1 MARRAYNVQRA
12 LRDLV
17 LDLPLYSAS
26 LEHMTDRCGNTLYGF
41 GDGMAAQTATIGG
54 LTGVQMPASYSSMPQ
69 WTFEPITDGCFTYS
83 YFFCS
88 GGLRGHGWAWECLT
102 LGGGVGTVN
111 FTCATTSG
119 GRSNRLFAGLSGY
132 GGATCDYGT
141 TSVHFVTAVVEG
153 AFVELY
159 MDGALVATGNKNKS
173 RSFDCV
179 GLRWAVS
186 DLSNSSTAVFRQF
199 KLFRRTLTADEVA
212 ALYVE
217 EQKYLTAA

>member
-1 MARRAYNVQRA
+1 MSRRAYNVQRA
-12 LRDLV
+12 LPGLV

-26 LEHMTDRCGNTLYGF
+26 LDHMSDKCGNTLRGF
-41 GDGMAAQTATIGG
+41 GGGMAAQTATIGG

-88 GGLRGHGWAWECLT
+88 GGPRGHGWAWECLT
-102 LGGGVGTVN
+102 FGGGTGTIN
-111 FTCATTSG
+111 FVCATTSG
-119 GRSNRLFAGLSGY
+119 GRSNRLFVGLSGY
-132 GGATCDYGT
+132 GGAECSYGT

-153 AFVELY
+153 ALVELY
-159 MDGALVATGNKNKS
+159 VDGALVTTGDKQKS
-173 RSFDCV
+173 QPFNCV
-179 GLRWAVS
+179 GLRWNVS
-186 DLSNSSTAVFRQF
+186 DQANSSNAVFRQF

-217 EQKYLTAA
+217 EQKYLTAV